1 MIGDDVREALECD
14 LKLEL
19 AAHPAPKQAIS
30 SEVDAKAAAELADA
44 DRRVRIVSSGAL
56 LSEHGALAIRHRQAI
71 YYLRET
77 RFGKLILTK

>member
-1 MIGDDVREALECD
+1 MSGSYYDS
-14 LKLEL
+14 
-19 AAHPAPKQAIS
+19 IS
-30 SEVDAKAAAELADA
+30 SD
-44 DRRVRIVSSGAL
+44 AL